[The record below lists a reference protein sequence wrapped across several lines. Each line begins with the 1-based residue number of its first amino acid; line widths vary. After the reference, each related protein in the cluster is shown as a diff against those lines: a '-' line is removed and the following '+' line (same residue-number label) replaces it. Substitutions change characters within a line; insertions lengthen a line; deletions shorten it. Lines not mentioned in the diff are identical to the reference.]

1 MQKKSMIPFRFSRK
15 FEKIAGEEDIE
26 EFSAR
31 PRSMMSGFRI
41 GSRPSTPASPP
52 VPTIALTEN
61 RRTILIA
68 TMEYDIEDWNIKI
81 KIGGLGVMAQ

>member
-1 MQKKSMIPFRFSRK
+1 MN
-15 FEKIAGEEDIE
+15 FEKLADDDSEDPDSVPLSE
-26 EFSAR
+26 
-31 PRSMMSGFRI
+31 SGSRDH
-41 GSRPSTPASPP
+41 SRPSTPSSPP
-52 VPTIALTEN
+52 MPSIAVQAK